1 MRISH
6 IANCL
11 KSRDFGNYNE
21 FKERKTSLDSSSQ
34 GKKVRYK
41 HYEQLSDEVL
51 QARSIIKA
59 QQDVEN
65 GTKMRLYK
73 AAPIINSMLAVTGLT
88 IAQSKN
94 VYSSMP
100 KGLGFLV
107 PIVDTLFAFFM
118 VDAVSMVEQNALA
131 KSMNK
136 DLFVK
141 SEAYYQKGK
150 EIQKIA
156 RAHFDS
162 IDATEV

>member
-1 MRISH
+1 MRINH
-6 IANCL
+6 ITSCL

-21 FKERKTSLDSSSQ
+21 FKEHKTSLDSMSR
-34 GKKVRYK
+34 GKVRYK
-41 HYEQLSDEVL
+41 HYEELCDEAL
-51 QARSIIKA
+51 RARSILKA
-59 QQDVEN
+59 QQEVEN
-65 GTKMRLYK
+65 GGKMRLYK
-73 AAPIINSMLAVTGLT
+73 AAPIINSMIAVTGLT

-107 PIVDTLFAFFM
+107 PIIDTLFAFFM
-118 VDAVSMVEQNALA
+118 ADAVSMVERNELA

-136 DLFVK
+136 DMFIK
-141 SEAYYQKGK
+141 SEANYQKGK

-162 IDATEV
+162 IDAVEV